1 MKRLFLI
8 TAFVLTT
15 DILLLNVSVNAQQPP
30 PVVVGTNWKTGTQ
43 WAVQA
48 QNLQTQNATPTQKQ
62 QPPVVWIFTV
72 QGQTKIQNRDCYQVQ
87 IRCREAAEQQPQITI
102 YIDKQ
107 TGMLVKTQSQQIVQ
121 GQWKTQ
127 TDSYRVP
134 QGKDVAVLGTIPCLP
149 LDMPLFSAAPDGSK
163 ALGDTEM
170 VYEIISGDND
180 NAKSLDEFSFTY
192 KVKQSI
198 KRVTPEGAKS
208 LGNDAKALGDDA
220 VEVELQSGKQII
232 KQVWTSSAPWA
243 VYSNNGTCEARLIK
257 LESPNQ

>member
-1 MKRLFLI
+1 MKWFFLVTVFI
-8 TAFVLTT
+8 LIT
-15 DILLLNVSVNAQQPP
+15 DILFSVSVNAQQSP
-30 PVVVGTNWKTGTQ
+30 PVVVGTNWKIGTQ

-48 QNLQTQNATPTQKQ
+48 QNLQTQNATPPQ
-62 QPPVVWIFTV
+62 QQQAPIVWIFTV
-72 QGQTKIQNRDCYQVQ
+72 QGQTKIQDRDCYQVQ

-121 GQWKTQ
+121 GQWQTQ

-134 QGKDVAVLGTIPCLP
+134 QGKAAAVLGTIPCLP
-149 LDMPLFSAAPDGSK
+149 LDVPLFSVTQDGSK

-170 VYEIISGDND
+170 VYEIVSGNND
-180 NAKSLDEFSFTY
+180 NAKSLDEFGFTY

-208 LGNDAKALGDDA
+208 LGNDAKTLGDDA

-232 KQVWTSSAPWA
+232 KQVWTSSSPWA
-243 VYSNNGTCEARLIK
+243 VYSNNGTSEARLIK
-257 LESPNQ
+257 HEIPNQ